1 MLPCRQERCWG
12 SDRGGL
18 QVGAGPPP
26 WMAGTDPS
34 SHQVSYEDV
43 NRLKKF
49 GVLEK
54 ARIPHFMQDLER
66 YMKQLDHIVTT
77 NGLNEE
83 ELEQL
88 LPD

>member
-1 MLPCRQERCWG
+1 MTQ
-12 SDRGGL
+12 GGL
-18 QVGAGPPP
+18 LLLGWDGEMPTAPRPRLP
-26 WMAGTDPS
+26 A